1 MKLERT
7 LSIIKPDILKKNNI
21 GKIINRFEKNGLK
34 VIALKMIRLDQKIVK
49 NFYNMHRDKPF
60 FSDLIKFMISGPVI
74 VQILEGKNA
83 VLKNRLIMGNTDPK
97 KASNKGTSFNSET
110 IITSIAQINIAIKPK
125 KVANFFDL
133 LKICIIIIN
142 LIEKIYKKIN
152 NIISI

>member
-97 KASNKGTSFNSET
+97 KAEKGTIRRDFSNSIDENSVHGSDSLESAK
-110 IITSIAQINIAIKPK
+110 IEI
-125 KVANFFDL
+125 NFFFKSD
-133 LKICIIIIN
+133 
-142 LIEKIYKKIN
+142 EF
-152 NIISI
+152 